1 MFLLN
6 PHHKTNT
13 ANVFDASVSLI
24 DRLRC
29 DLKKVIENNG
39 IKVTRINIC
48 LKDECLD
55 IKVEIDSFT
64 SKAAPQ

>member
-1 MFLLN
+1 MFLLK

-13 ANVFDASVSLI
+13 ANVFDTSLSLI

-64 SKAAPQ
+64 SKIAHQ